1 MGEVPARRIKRIPL
15 RTVLMVV
22 ITSSSTAAC
31 STVHVS
37 EVSPS
42 EIPMLEQRLAQ
53 EPNDASSLLR
63 YAAALYAAER
73 CDTAMVVARNGMRRQ
88 PANAVGPLVV
98 GQCLEASGEY
108 DEAISVYRSYL
119 AEHGDQRGAAAVG
132 ARELLAVR
140 AKATADAR
148 AALSRESELA
158 QVAGDLNVVAV
169 LPLEISGDS
178 TYQPLSRGL
187 AQILTSDL
195 ALLQRFRMVERLQI
209 GAVMDELQLAQTE
222 RVDPATASRVGRLVQ
237 AGRMVQGLA
246 AIPPDG
252 QTRLEAAVV
261 AASGDV
267 TGSESVTGRLRDLM
281 RMEKDLVVGL
291 AARLGYLLSEAER
304 QLILEN
310 GTQNLMAF
318 LAYSRGLLEEER
330 GNYAAASEYFAE
342 AVREDPGFDMARD
355 RYEANAMAPTVEGAP
370 ATTITVTASTAPPA
384 PQPLPGAVPV
394 NAATTAMGASE
405 LDVAATHSEQVQVV
419 DQTQTTTRA
428 TTTTVSSPP
437 ATVAVKGQTPV
448 TIGTVRIIFRL
459 P

>member
-1 MGEVPARRIKRIPL
+1 MGEVQARRTMRIPP
-15 RTVLMVV
+15 RVVLAGA
-22 ITSSSTAAC
+22 IATCAAAAC
-31 STVHVS
+31 STVRVS

-42 EIPMLEQRLAQ
+42 EIPVLEQRLAQ
-53 EPNDASSLLR
+53 EPEDASLLLR
-63 YAAALYAAER
+63 YAAALYSAER
-73 CDTAMVVARNGMRRQ
+73 CDTATAVARSGMRRQ
-88 PANAVGPLVV
+88 PANAIGPLIV
-98 GQCLEASGEY
+98 GQCLERSGEY
-108 DEAISVYRSYL
+108 DQAIAVYRSYL
-119 AEHGDQRGAAAVG
+119 AAHRDQRGAAAVSG
-132 ARELLAVR
+132 RELLAVR
-140 AKATADAR
+140 AKAAADAR
-148 AALSRESELA
+148 TALGRESELA
-158 QVAGDLNVVAV
+158 QVAGDPNVVAV
-169 LPLEISGDS
+169 LPLEIAGDS
-178 TYQPLSRGL
+178 MYQPLSRGL

-246 AIPPDG
+246 AIPPEG

-261 AASGDV
+261 ASTGAV

-281 RMEKDLVVGL
+281 RMEKDLVIGL

-318 LAYSRGLLEEER
+318 LAYSRGVIEEER
-330 GNYAAASEYFAE
+330 GNYAAAAEYFAE

-355 RYEANAMAPTVEGAP
+355 RYEANAMAPTLEGASP
-370 ATTITVTASTAPPA
+370 TTITVAASTPP
-384 PQPLPGAVPV
+384 PVTQPFTGAVPV

-405 LDVAATHSEQVQVV
+405 LDVAATHSEQVRVV

-437 ATVAVKGQTPV
+437 ATVAVKGQTPI